1 MLDQFKLSGLRI
13 NKSKTEGLW
22 LGLWKNR
29 LRKDEPFGISW
40 PKPYVSSLA
49 VVFAYETHV
58 GEKINFD
65 ERLVKMKKVL
75 NLWSGRRLSILGR
88 IAIVKT
94 LALSKLVYN
103 CSVLD
108 TPTDFAKEVNK
119 VIFPFIWNFKLD
131 KIKRN
136 TLTGPISKGGLSMV
150 NFADVEKSL
159 KAAWV
164 NRYCS
169 SDGHHWC
176 ALLDSHLEKFGGSFL
191 FQCNYD
197 LKFLD
202 LEGLPFFYRN
212 ILTVWQ
218 SLHSKVTLS
227 ANEIKEEILWN
238 NRFIKIGGKTIL

>member
-1 MLDQFKLSGLRI
+1 MNKDNICCVCHKEEWGLPL
-13 NKSKTEGLW
+13 TECCERRCL
-22 LGLWKNR
+22 
-29 LRKDEPFGISW
+29 
-40 PKPYVSSLA
+40 
-49 VVFAYETHV
+49 
-58 GEKINFD
+58 D

-75 NLWSGRRLSILGR
+75 NLWLGRHLSILGR
-88 IAIVKT
+88 IAIFKT

-108 TPTDFAKEVNK
+108 TPTGFAKEVNK
-119 VIFPFIWNFKLD
+119 VIFPFIWNFKPD

-136 TLTGPISKGGLSMV
+136 TLSGPISKGGLSMV
-150 NFADVEKSL
+150 NFADAEKSL
-159 KAAWV
+159 KTAWV
-164 NRYCS
+164 NRYSS

-202 LEGLPFFYRN
+202 LEGLPLFYRN

-218 SLHSKVTLS
+218 SLHSKVPLS

-238 NRFIKIGGKTIL
+238 NCFINIGRKTVFIKHGSVKAF

>member
-1 MLDQFKLSGLRI
+1 MRGKVWSSANSLFKWRFRSRRRRCCLSSL
-13 NKSKTEGLW
+13 
-22 LGLWKNR
+22 
-29 LRKDEPFGISW
+29 
-40 PKPYVSSLA
+40 VSSLS

-65 ERLVKMKKVL
+65 ERVVKMKKVL

-94 LALSKLVYN
+94 LALSKLVPYN
-103 CSVLD
+103 FSVLD

-119 VIFPFIWNFKLD
+119 VSLIKSKETRWQAQSSKVALAWSILPWVPEVFLACGGNFRCWPKPETALE
-131 KIKRN
+131 KSLAPRV
-136 TLTGPISKGGLSMV
+136 GQFRGRR
-150 NFADVEKSL
+150 KSL

-169 SDGHHWC
+169 SEGHHWC
-176 ALLDSHLEKFGGSFL
+176 ALLDSHLERFGCSFL
-191 FQCNYD
+191 FKCNYD

-202 LEGLPFFYRN
+202 LEGLPLFYRN

-218 SLHSKVTLS
+218 IRLSKVPLS
-227 ANEIKEEILWN
+227 VNEIKEEKL
-238 NRFIKIGGKTIL
+238 